1 MTDRG
6 VICYA
11 EHAGQR
17 TLGIR
22 ANWHK
27 RYVTLGHYPAFQAFQ
42 NGPNWGQNVFIPMD
56 WVIGG
61 VERVGQGWVMLMS
74 ALAAGRSISLPALST
89 GGAKLAAKTTG
100 AYARIREQFGI
111 LIGKFEGVQQRL
123 AQIAATAYILDAARK
138 KTALALDQREVP
150 VVISAI
156 LKSNATYRL
165 RDVINDAM
173 DVHGGKTVCDGPKN
187 YLGNLYRAVPVA
199 ITVEGANILTRN
211 LIIFGQGAIRCHPYI
226 LDKMLAAEYSDE
238 QAVTLRFA
246 EDSRG

>member
-138 KTALALDQREVP
+138 STALALDQGE
-150 VVISAI
+150 
-156 LKSNATYRL
+156 
-165 RDVINDAM
+165 
-173 DVHGGKTVCDGPKN
+173 
-187 YLGNLYRAVPVA
+187 VPVA

-226 LDKMLAAEYSDE
+226 LDKMLAAENSDE